1 MKKGFKRKM
10 NLDDSDDEYEAG
22 TDDDDDDD
30 EEEDGAKK
38 KPNALVVR
46 RWKMILPKRGEV
58 GTRNMFFFVQIFTI
72 MQPEFLFF
80 PQVPKTGVKK
90 LCETVLMKEL

>member
-30 EEEDGAKK
+30 EEEDGGKK
-38 KPNALVVR
+38 KPNALVVS

-58 GTRNMFFFVQIFTI
+58 GNSHNMFFFKS
-72 MQPEFLFF
+72 
-80 PQVPKTGVKK
+80 PQ
-90 LCETVLMKEL
+90 

>member
-22 TDDDDDDD
+22 TDDDDDDE

-38 KPNALVVR
+38 KANSLVVS

-58 GTRNMFFFVQIFTI
+58 YAFFLILTLVAT
-72 MQPEFLFF
+72 
-80 PQVPKTGVKK
+80 
-90 LCETVLMKEL
+90 

>member
-1 MKKGFKRKM
+1 M

-30 EEEDGAKK
+30 EEEEDGAKR
-38 KPNALVVR
+38 KPNALVVS

-58 GTRNMFFFVQIFTI
+58 GNSHNMFFLSNLHSSCNLNSCF
-72 MQPEFLFF
+72 FLRC
-80 PQVPKTGVKK
+80 QKQG
-90 LCETVLMKEL
+90 

>member
-22 TDDDDDDD
+22 TDDDDDDE

-38 KPNALVVR
+38 KANSLVVS

-58 GTRNMFFFVQIFTI
+58 GTPHNM
-72 MQPEFLFF
+72 LFSF
-80 PQVPKTGVKK
+80 KSSQ
-90 LCETVLMKEL
+90 

>member
-30 EEEDGAKK
+30 DEDGAKK
-38 KPNALVVR
+38 KPSALVVS

-58 GTRNMFFFVQIFTI
+58 GTHNM
-72 MQPEFLFF
+72 LFF
-80 PQVPKTGVKK
+80 
-90 LCETVLMKEL
+90 

>member
-22 TDDDDDDD
+22 TDDDDDDED
-30 EEEDGAKK
+30 EEGGAKK
-38 KPNALVVR
+38 KPNALVVS

-58 GTRNMFFFVQIFTI
+58 GTHNMFFLSFKS
-72 MQPEFLFF
+72 PL
-80 PQVPKTGVKK
+80 
-90 LCETVLMKEL
+90 

>member
-22 TDDDDDDD
+22 TGDDD
-30 EEEDGAKK
+30 EDDDEDGAKK
-38 KPNALVVR
+38 KPNALVVS

-58 GTRNMFFFVQIFTI
+58 GKHNMFFFSSNLQNSCNLNSCF
-72 MQPEFLFF
+72 FLRC
-80 PQVPKTGVKK
+80 QKQG
-90 LCETVLMKEL
+90 

>member
-30 EEEDGAKK
+30 DEEEDGAKK
-38 KPNALVVR
+38 KPNALVVS

-58 GTRNMFFFVQIFTI
+58 GTHNMFFFCHLNSCF
-72 MQPEFLFF
+72 FLRC
-80 PQVPKTGVKK
+80 QKQG
-90 LCETVLMKEL
+90 

>member
-22 TDDDDDDD
+22 TDDDDDDAD
-30 EEEDGAKK
+30 EEEEDGAKK
-38 KPNALVVR
+38 KPNSLVVS

-58 GTRNMFFFVQIFTI
+58 GTS
-72 MQPEFLFF
+72 
-80 PQVPKTGVKK
+80 
-90 LCETVLMKEL
+90 